1 MRWPGKKHSNDING
15 KTSMAMKIATWN
27 VNSIKVRLP
36 HVLDWL
42 NEHHPTVLCLQELK
56 CEAGNFPLEAVT
68 AAGYHALIAGQKA
81 YNGVALLSLQP
92 GSDPVIGIPG
102 LEDPQQR
109 VIAATYGEVRVV
121 SVYCPNGESL
131 TSEKYGYKLRW
142 FAAFRD
148 YLEATLTRYPQLVV
162 AGDYNVAP
170 EDRDVYDPVAWKGEV
185 LCSDAERAAFDA
197 LLKLGLKDSYRL
209 FEQAEK
215 SYSWWHYRVNAFK
228 RNMGLRIDH
237 ILASDRLAQSCRFCT
252 IDKGPRALER
262 PSDHAPVFAE
272 FSDSSNPSS

>member
-1 MRWPGKKHSNDING
+1 
-15 KTSMAMKIATWN
+15 MKIATWN

-42 NEHHPTVLCLQELK
+42 NEHQPTVFCLQELK
-56 CEAGNFPLEAVT
+56 CEAANFPFEAVT
-68 AAGYHALIAGQKA
+68 AAGYHASVAGQKA
-81 YNGVALLSLQP
+81 YNGVALLSQKP

-102 LEDPQQR
+102 FEDPQQR
-109 VIAATYGEVRVV
+109 VIAATYGEVRVI
-121 SVYCPNGESL
+121 SVYCPNGESP
-131 TSEKYGYKLRW
+131 TSEKYAYKLRW

-148 YLEATLTRYPQLVV
+148 YLGETLARHPLLVV

-170 EDRDVYDPVAWKGEV
+170 EDRDVYDPVAWRGEV

-197 LLKLGLKDSYRL
+197 LLKLGLKDSFRL
-209 FEQAEK
+209 FEQTGQ

-237 ILASDRLAQSCRFCT
+237 ILASDQLAPLCRSCA
-252 IDKGPRALER
+252 IDRGPRALER

-272 FSDSSNPSS
+272 FSDSSSPSS